1 MQITDISIILTL
13 LAVAYISY
21 VLGMFFL
28 QDRFIFPVHEV
39 AKEMTIRTP
48 LETEELNLHINDD
61 LTLNGVLFKAKE
73 AKAPVLIV
81 FAGNAWN
88 AVRQAEV
95 ISNQIPEAHVVG
107 INYRGYGKSDG
118 TPSEAAITADSV
130 KVFDMVK
137 ERFPK
142 NDLYIFGYSLG
153 SGIATYT
160 ASEVADKKL
169 KGVILAAPY
178 DSMAAT
184 AQDKHPIVP
193 VHLLIKHKIESYKF
207 VQKISTPITVISGTE
222 DQVVK
227 PKRTARLIKNI
238 PNLRA
243 HNIIDDA
250 NHSEVVE
257 KLIFYRYLRRAMN
270 LEDK

>member
-1 MQITDISIILTL
+1 MQITDIYILFAFL
-13 LAVAYISY
+13 SVAYISY

-28 QDRFIFPVHEV
+28 QERFIFPTHEV

-48 LETEELNLHINDD
+48 LETEELTLNVDEGIS
-61 LTLNGVLFKAKE
+61 LNGVLFKSKE
-73 AKAPVLIV
+73 EKAPVLIV

-88 AVRQAEV
+88 AIRQAEV
-95 ISNQIPEAHVVG
+95 ISNQIPEANVVG
-107 INYRGYGKSDG
+107 MNYRGYGKSDG
-118 TPSEAAITADSV
+118 KPSEATITADSV

-137 ERFPK
+137 QKFPK

-153 SGIATYT
+153 TGIAAYA
-160 ASEVADKKL
+160 ASEVTDKKL

-193 VHLLIKHKIESYKF
+193 VHLLIKHKIESFKF
-207 VQKISTPITVISGTE
+207 VQKIAVPITVISGTE
-222 DQVVK
+222 DGLVK
-227 PKRTARLIKNI
+227 PQRTARLIKHI

-243 HNIIDDA
+243 HNMIDGAD
-250 NHSEVVE
+250 HGEVVE

-270 LEDK
+270 LSDK